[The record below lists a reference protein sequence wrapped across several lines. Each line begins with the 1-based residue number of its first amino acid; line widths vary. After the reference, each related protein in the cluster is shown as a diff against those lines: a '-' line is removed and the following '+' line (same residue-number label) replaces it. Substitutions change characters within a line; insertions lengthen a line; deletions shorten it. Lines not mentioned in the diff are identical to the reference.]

1 MTVQEKEY
9 IELVADR
16 AATLAVE
23 KYIKNSKINTQ
34 IAWLTRALIAVFSA
48 IGALAY
54 AHFK

>member
-1 MTVQEKEY
+1 MTAQEKEY

-23 KYIKNSKINTQ
+23 KYVKDSKINTH
-34 IAWLTRALIAVFSA
+34 IAWLTRALIAVFTA

>member
-1 MTVQEKEY
+1 MTAQEKEY

-23 KYIKNSKINTQ
+23 KYVKNSKINIH
-34 IAWLTRALIAVFSA
+34 IAWLTRALIAVFTA